1 MSKTGNYINPVYKLS
16 LNDVSKVPAKIS
28 YSQWAMYSKCPKQW
42 KLSYIDKLSTFTHSI
57 ATCFGTAFHETLQ
70 NYLTVMYTDSVKA
83 ANRLSIRDE
92 LTKNLRDVYSQAVI
106 ENNGEHFS
114 NPIELTEH
122 LEDGI
127 AILEWFTKRRAQYFS
142 TKGYELV
149 GIEVELCIQASDKNP
164 NVFWY
169 GFIDVVIRD
178 TDLNKI
184 KIYDIK
190 TSTRGWNKYQ
200 KSDKL
205 KLAQLVAYKKYFS
218 DQFGTPIDNIDIEF
232 FIVKRKL
239 IEESMFPQKRIQI
252 VNPASGS
259 VTRKKVQKSIDEFIE
274 YCFDENGNK
283 NKEGKYLAL
292 AGKGAKHCKWC
303 PFKEDYENC
312 PKEDRIRE

>member
-1 MSKTGNYINPVYKLS
+1 MNKESNYINPVYKLS
-16 LNDVSKVPAKIS
+16 LNDVSKVPARIS
-28 YSQWAMYSKCPKQW
+28 YSQWAMYEKCPKQW
-42 KLSYIDKLSTFTHSI
+42 KLSYIDKLSTFTHSV

-70 NYLTVMYTDSVKA
+70 EYLTVMYTDSVKA
-83 ANRLSIRDE
+83 ANNI
-92 LTKNLRDVYSQAVI
+92 K
-106 ENNGEHFS
+106 ENGGEHFS

-122 LEDGI
+122 LEDGV
-127 AILEWFTKRRAQYFS
+127 AILDWFIKRRAQYFS
-142 TKGYELV
+142 TKGYELI
-149 GIEVELCIQASDKNP
+149 GIEVELCVPASTSNP
-164 NVFWY
+164 SVFWY
-169 GFIDVVIRD
+169 GFIDVVIKD

-190 TSTRGWNKYQ
+190 TSRMGWNKWQ
-200 KSDKL
+200 KSDRL

-252 VNPASGS
+252 INPANGS
-259 VTRKKVQKSIDEFIE
+259 VTRKKVQKSIDSFIE
-274 YCFDENGNK
+274 DCFDVTGNK
-283 NKEGKYLAL
+283 RTDKNYLAI

-303 PFKEDYENC
+303 PFKEDYKNC

>member
-1 MSKTGNYINPVYKLS
+1 MKTGYINPIYKLS
-16 LNDVSKVPAKIS
+16 LNDVNTAPARIS
-28 YSQWAMYSKCPKQW
+28 YSQWAMYSKCPRQW
-42 KLSYIDKLSTFTHSI
+42 KLSYIDKLSVFTHSV

-70 NYLTVMYTDSVKA
+70 EYLTVMYTKSVKE
-83 ANRLSIRDE
+83 ANDI
-92 LTKNLRDVYSQAVI
+92 NLRKTLTENLKQEYISAVKDKG
-106 ENNGEHFS
+106 GEHFS

-122 LEDGI
+122 LEDGV

-149 GIEVELCIQASDKNP
+149 GIEIELCIQASNKNS

-178 TDLNKI
+178 TELNKI
-184 KIYDIK
+184 KVIDIK
-190 TSTRGWNKYQ
+190 TSRMGWNKWQ
-200 KSDKL
+200 KTDKL

-218 DQFGTPIDNIDIEF
+218 DQFGTPIDNVDVEF

-259 VTRKKVQKSIDEFIE
+259 VTRKKVQRSIDKFIE
-274 YCFDENGNK
+274 ECFDENGNK
-283 NKEGKYLAL
+283 RSDRNYLAL

-312 PKEDRIRE
+312 RKENRIRE

>member
-1 MSKTGNYINPVYKLS
+1 M
-16 LNDVSKVPAKIS
+16 
-28 YSQWAMYSKCPKQW
+28 
-42 KLSYIDKLSTFTHSI
+42 
-57 ATCFGTAFHETLQ
+57 
-70 NYLTVMYTDSVKA
+70 
-83 ANRLSIRDE
+83 
-92 LTKNLRDVYSQAVI
+92 
-106 ENNGEHFS
+106 
-114 NPIELTEH
+114 
-122 LEDGI
+122 
-127 AILEWFTKRRAQYFS
+127 
-142 TKGYELV
+142 
-149 GIEVELCIQASDKNP
+149 CIQASDKNP

>member
-16 LNDVSKVPAKIS
+16 LNDVSKAPARIS
-28 YSQWAMYSKCPKQW
+28 YSQWAMYEKCPKQW
-42 KLSYIDKLSTFTHSI
+42 KLSYIDKLSTFTHSV

-70 NYLTVMYTDSVKA
+70 EYLTVMYTKSVKE
-83 ANRLSIRDE
+83 ANNI
-92 LTKNLRDVYSQAVI
+92 NLRDLLTSNLKQVYIDAVK
-106 ENNGEHFS
+106 ENGSEHFS
-114 NPIELTEH
+114 NPYELTEH
-122 LEDGI
+122 LEDGV

-149 GIEVELCIQASDKNP
+149 GIEVELCIEASDKNP

-184 KIYDIK
+184 KVIDIK
-190 TSTRGWNKYQ
+190 TSRMGWNKWQ
-200 KSDKL
+200 KADKL

-218 DQFGTPIDNIDIEF
+218 DQFGTPVDNIDIEF

-239 IEESMFPQKRIQI
+239 IEESMFPQRRIQI
-252 VNPASGS
+252 LNPASGT
-259 VTRKKVQKSIDEFIE
+259 VTRKKVQRSIDAFVQD
-274 YCFDENGNK
+274 CFDSTGNK
-283 NKEGKYLAL
+283 KTDKNYLAI

-303 PFKEDYENC
+303 PFKEDYKNC

>member
-1 MSKTGNYINPVYKLS
+1 MKTGYINPIYKLS
-16 LNDVSKVPAKIS
+16 LNDVNTAPARIS
-28 YSQWAMYSKCPKQW
+28 YSQWAIYSKCPRQW
-42 KLSYIDKLSTFTHSI
+42 KLSYIDKLSVFTHSV

-70 NYLTVMYTDSVKA
+70 EYLTVMYTKSVKE
-83 ANRLSIRDE
+83 ANDI
-92 LTKNLRDVYSQAVI
+92 NLRKTLTENLKQEYISAVKDKG
-106 ENNGEHFS
+106 GEHFS

-122 LEDGI
+122 LEDGV

-149 GIEVELCIQASDKNP
+149 GIEIELCIQASNKNS

-178 TDLNKI
+178 TELNKI
-184 KIYDIK
+184 KVIDIK
-190 TSTRGWNKYQ
+190 TSRMGWNKWQ
-200 KSDKL
+200 KTDKL

-218 DQFGTPIDNIDIEF
+218 DQFGTPIDNVDVEF

-259 VTRKKVQKSIDEFIE
+259 VTRKKVQRSIDKFIE
-274 YCFDENGNK
+274 ECFDENGNK
-283 NKEGKYLAL
+283 RSDRNFLAL

-312 PKEDRIRE
+312 PKENRIRE